1 VQLIDEAVACVRR
14 GWWVFPCQPGSKQ
27 PMTEHGLNDASN
39 DEPAILAWWR
49 EHPQAN
55 IGVSCGPSGL
65 LVIDVDHPAGAE
77 SWHRLCAEDGIAVRT
92 VVSLTPAGGHHEYFA
107 APQGLAAKNSAGR
120 LAPNLDVRT
129 AGGYVIAPPSR
140 HPNGGIYR
148 WAPGQG
154 PGEVPL
160 APLPEPLVRRLAA
173 LAGAGEGNT
182 IASRRRG
189 QVRDIRRYGQAAL
202 QREAQMV
209 RQAPEGTRN
218 DRLNRAAFCL
228 GRLVAQGALAP
239 AEVEEE
245 LAYAAIRAGLPP
257 GDVARTI
264 RSGLEAGIA
273 IGRHMRPCP
282 EIAGNARRGA
292 ARHAALWMN
301 PPGHTAEG
309 PSCEPGVAAGDGPE
323 PQNFH
328 LTDAGNGELI
338 AALYAERLRYDHDRG
353 AWLLWDGTRW
363 RPDKKG
369 EVRSLAVEA
378 ARRRGETAL
387 EILDL
392 DLAKRTERWALGSES
407 GARLRE
413 ALNHARNLRPI
424 GIEHAEL
431 DADPWV
437 LGCPNGV
444 LDLRTGTLR
453 SAAPDDLITCAT
465 GVPFDPQAPAPRWER
480 FLQEICV
487 GDAELV
493 EALARAAGY
502 SLTGITREQVIFM
515 CLGDGANGKST
526 FLNALGAVLGDY
538 AGHATSGCFEQPHHG
553 ETLSNDVAMLAGK
566 RLVTVEETGENRC
579 LYEQRV
585 KQMTGGDPITARF
598 LYREHFTF
606 FATFKLWMATNYRPR
621 IAGTDNGIW
630 RRVREIPFR
639 ATFQGREDLDLASTL
654 AAELPGILA
663 WAVRGCLAW
672 QREGL
677 GLPSAVSQATED
689 YRVESDPV
697 RRFLAECVDKTPGA
711 RLSATAF
718 YKAYATWCHREDGV
732 LITQTRFGRRLDQ
745 LGYPKSHTEHG
756 TVYEGV
762 VLTVYEN

>member
-1 VQLIDEAVACVRR
+1 MQLIDEAVACVRR

-218 DRLNRAAFCL
+218 DRLNRAGFCL

>member
-1 VQLIDEAVACVRR
+1 
-14 GWWVFPCQPGSKQ
+14 
-27 PMTEHGLNDASN
+27 MTEHGLNDASN

>member
-1 VQLIDEAVACVRR
+1 
-14 GWWVFPCQPGSKQ
+14 
-27 PMTEHGLNDASN
+27 MTEHGLNDASN

-387 EILDL
+387 EILDI